1 MTRRSLLAGSIGLA
15 AGAATAAPFLL
26 PKYDRVRR
34 PARSGVAIVRADEY
48 SERLEGALMSALRLF
63 DLKMSG
69 KSVLLKPNIV
79 DFVPGLGINTHPL
92 LVAAA
97 AECFRRLGARS
108 VIVAEGPGYQRDTQ
122 LVLFESGFQDE
133 LAKQHIPFVDLN
145 RDELVKIKLCANY
158 TGLGHLF
165 LPRTVLSHDFVVSMP
180 KVKTH
185 HWSGV
190 TLSMK
195 NLFGVVPGT
204 KYGWPKNILH
214 WSGIQES
221 ILDVCATV
229 PIHFVIADGI
239 VAMEGNGPLAGT
251 SRPLHSIV
259 LSDDPVA
266 ADATCARLMGFKP
279 ERIPY
284 IYEAVKFLGNASTE
298 LIDQL
303 AGQVTAPDIPFKAVP
318 EFEHL
323 RAS

>member
-1 MTRRSLLAGSIGLA
+1 MTRRSLLAGSVGLA
-15 AGAATAAPFLL
+15 AGVATAAPFLL

-34 PARSGVAIVRADEY
+34 PARSRVAIVRADEY
-48 SERLEGALMSALRLF
+48 SERLEGTLVSALRLF
-63 DLKMSG
+63 DPNLAG
-69 KSVLLKPNIV
+69 KSVLLKPNLV
-79 DFVPGLGINTHPL
+79 DFVPGVDINTAPV
-92 LVAAA
+92 LVTAA

-108 VIVAEGPGYQRDTQ
+108 VAVAEGPGHQRDTQ
-122 LVLFESGFQDE
+122 LVLFESGFQEE
-133 LAKQHIPFVDLN
+133 LAKHYIPFIDLN
-145 RDELVKIKLCANY
+145 RDELVKTKLCANY

-195 NLFGVVPGT
+195 NMFGVVPGT

-214 WSGIQES
+214 WSGIQRS
-221 ILDVCATV
+221 ILDICATV
-229 PIHFVIADGI
+229 PIHFVIADAI
-239 VAMEGNGPLAGT
+239 IAMEGNGPLAGT
-251 SRPLHSIV
+251 PRPLHDIV

-266 ADATCARLMGFKP
+266 ADATCARLMGFEP
-279 ERIPY
+279 ERIPH
-284 IYEAVKFLGNASTE
+284 IREAAKFLGNASTG

-303 AGQVTAPDIPFKAVP
+303 ASPVKAPDIPFKVVA